1 MSDSTPSEL
10 FDYDIVNESELDD
23 DSNKQNKSILS
34 SYIPKSIKINLKFS
48 DILKLIDTKPVIF
61 DSSNLFNV
69 INYILSINDYNC
81 SYECNSLTKKINQPE
96 SKQKLSDFTK
106 GLNDYFNFT
115 FSTSVL
121 TNKID
126 ILNDDSFTDNQTFLN
141 LYYSLN
147 DQIINSKTTLL
158 SSVSIDDIKKDNL
171 LQKDTIK
178 LDFKGKISHIN
189 KHCEIK
195 TVNDNIIYSFNTID
209 NDLLYGSIT
218 IYIMS
223 NQKYKF
229 IYEELCI

>member
-69 INYILSINDYNC
+69 INYILSIYDYNC
-81 SYECNSLTKKINQPE
+81 SYKCNSLTKKINQPE
-96 SKQKLSDFTK
+96 SKQKLSDFTN
-106 GLNDYFNFT
+106 GLNNYFNFT

-147 DQIINSKTTLL
+147 DQIINSKTTIL

-189 KHCEIK
+189 TRCKIK

-223 NQKYKF
+223 NKKYKF